1 MKLKKTLA
9 HRDLV
14 VETIRQCKHSHF
26 TPEVN
31 FVRRVVEGLID
42 TEYLRRAAERR
53 DWLEYMA

>member
-1 MKLKKTLA
+1 LI
-9 HRDLV
+9 

-26 TPEVN
+26 TPEIN

-42 TEYLRRAAERR
+42 TEYLRRATERR